1 MRALK
6 ILLSCLFLSTITLY
20 PQSDKGQLK
29 TGIEDLL
36 KGDFF
41 KSTNIGIDIYDL
53 TAGENLYQLNEK
65 MLFNPASNMKLL
77 TSAAGLVF
85 LGPGYNFVT
94 SLMYT
99 GEILSKTLY
108 GDFYIVG
115 GFDPVF
121 QTSDLNKFIA
131 DIKKAG
137 INEIAGNIY
146 GDIFRKDSSFWGQ
159 GWMWDDDPSIDAPY
173 LSALNINSN
182 SIDVRVNGTKQGEKA
197 EVITSPATRY
207 VAIFNN
213 TMTSSVDPQKIKI
226 TRDWRNRKNDIYV
239 KGYMLPPEF
248 TSNDT
253 IEYSLNIYK
262 PELYFLTLFKERLEA
277 EGIKFTGQLGLQKKP
292 FSTRW
297 LSVLSHEYDSVMVYM
312 NKKSDNLSAE
322 MTLYS
327 LAASFNTYPVSASE
341 GLEVID
347 SLMTLC
353 GVKDDYELA
362 DGSGVSRYNLLSAEQ
377 ILAVLK
383 YMYYNDQNLY
393 NIYYKS
399 LPVAGV
405 DGTLSERMNRTE
417 AEGKVHAKTGTL
429 KGVSC
434 LSGYVTA
441 KNNHLIA
448 FSVLEQNFVDKT
460 AYARY
465 IQDKIC
471 ELLSKYE

>member
-1 MRALK
+1 MRIFN
-6 ILLSCLFLSTITLY
+6 ILLISVFLFTVSLFS
-20 PQSDKGQLK
+20 QSDKENLK
-29 TGIEDLL
+29 TAIDYLL
-36 KGDFF
+36 RNDIF

-53 TAGENLYQLNEK
+53 TADESLYQLNEK

-85 LGPGYNFVT
+85 LGPRYNFIT
-94 SLMYT
+94 SVIYT
-99 GEILSKTLY
+99 GDIVNTTLY
-108 GDFYIVG
+108 GDIYIVG

-121 QTSDLNKFIA
+121 ETSDLNRFIT

-137 INEIAGNIY
+137 ITEITGDLY
-146 GDIFRKDSSFWGQ
+146 GDVSRKDSAFWGQ
-159 GWMWDDDPSIDAPY
+159 GWMWDDDPSTDAPY

-182 SIDVRVNGTKQGEKA
+182 SIDVRVNGTEQGEKA
-197 EVITSPATRY
+197 EVITSPATQY
-207 VAIFNN
+207 VKIFNS
-213 TMTSSVDPQKIKI
+213 TITSSVYPQKIKI
-226 TRDWRNRKNDIYV
+226 TRDWRNRTNDIYV
-239 KGYMLPPEF
+239 KGYILPPEF

-262 PELYFLTLFKERLEA
+262 PELYFLTLFKEKLA
-277 EGIKFTGQLGLQKKP
+277 ASGIKFSGEIGLRQKPNSIK
-292 FSTRW
+292 W

-347 SLMTLC
+347 SLLTLC
-353 GVKDDYELA
+353 GVNDDYLLA
-362 DGSGVSRYNLLSAEQ
+362 DGSGVSRYNLLSAGQ
-377 ILAVLK
+377 ILSVLK
-383 YMYYNDQNLY
+383 YMYSNESNLF
-393 NIYYKS
+393 NIYYDS

-405 DGTLSERMNRTE
+405 DGTLSERMNGTG
-417 AEGKVHAKTGTL
+417 AEEKVHAKTGTL
-429 KGVSC
+429 QGVSC
-434 LSGYVTA
+434 LSGYVIS

-448 FSVLEQNFVDKT
+448 FSVLEQNYVDKT
-460 AYARY
+460 AFARY

>member
-1 MRALK
+1 
-6 ILLSCLFLSTITLY
+6 
-20 PQSDKGQLK
+20 
-29 TGIEDLL
+29 
-36 KGDFF
+36 
-41 KSTNIGIDIYDL
+41 
-53 TAGENLYQLNEK
+53 
-65 MLFNPASNMKLL
+65 
-77 TSAAGLVF
+77 
-85 LGPGYNFVT
+85 
-94 SLMYT
+94 
-99 GEILSKTLY
+99 
-108 GDFYIVG
+108 
-115 GFDPVF
+115 
-121 QTSDLNKFIA
+121 
-131 DIKKAG
+131 
-137 INEIAGNIY
+137 
-146 GDIFRKDSSFWGQ
+146 
-159 GWMWDDDPSIDAPY
+159 
-173 LSALNINSN
+173 
-182 SIDVRVNGTKQGEKA
+182 
-197 EVITSPATRY
+197 
-207 VAIFNN
+207 
-213 TMTSSVDPQKIKI
+213 
-226 TRDWRNRKNDIYV
+226 
-239 KGYMLPPEF
+239 MLPPEF

-341 GLEVID
+341 GLDVID